1 MCSGAERG
9 SRFLTFRTHPAH
21 VPRLITFNQHKVS
34 AVACQGCC
42 ISVLS
47 YSCDINNLGRHCD
60 VKQTAVCY
68 QQIVWTV
75 VMLRWRCSPPLS
87 LWSSISSSAE
97 MFVRTLL
104 SLVSFFPIFRFST
117 VCCEACQVWKC
128 RIRISWL
135 FDHKLLFWKVVRLK
149 LTKFTWIY
157 ASVFLNCLCYLSC

>member
-9 SRFLTFRTHPAH
+9 SRFVTFRTHPAR

-97 MFVRTLL
+97 CLSALCCLL
-104 SLVSFFPIFRFST
+104 SLFSPFSGFPPCVVKRVRCGNVEYESLGFLIISFFS
-117 VCCEACQVWKC
+117 EK
-128 RIRISWL
+128 SW
-135 FDHKLLFWKVVRLK
+135 DW
-149 LTKFTWIY
+149 
-157 ASVFLNCLCYLSC
+157 N